1 MFSVLSLGPVGR
13 LAPTPTT
20 SIFRYQLLSICHD
33 VLKTYMLRCSPVR
46 TSLLLSQSLLKTRC
60 ARRRRKVRPRRYSGS
75 LTSVTLMALA
85 QSVRNAEKLM
95 IHQIAKRKCY
105 ASFFALPLR
114 GRMGWKQP
122 HSPVRGGKKRK
133 RKSTSAAARS
143 QKSGATGLPLK
154 IKLHSLLYFWGE
166 RNTERARRGVE
177 SRNSWS
183 SDQIKCFVCRRS
195 VLDTHKTLKFRKK
208 TRPMVMGRCDRAPHI
223 GPRKSPVDHCCDAGQ
238 LCVCVGGNKRY
249 PDTPS

>member
-1 MFSVLSLGPVGR
+1 MCQESVYSSTRCSVHNQHPPGCFLSYPWDPSAGWLRRRR
-13 LAPTPTT
+13 LL
-20 SIFRYQLLSICHD
+20 FLDYQLLSICHD

-114 GRMGWKQP
+114 GRMG
-122 HSPVRGGKKRK
+122 
-133 RKSTSAAARS
+133 
-143 QKSGATGLPLK
+143 
-154 IKLHSLLYFWGE
+154 
-166 RNTERARRGVE
+166 
-177 SRNSWS
+177 
-183 SDQIKCFVCRRS
+183 
-195 VLDTHKTLKFRKK
+195 
-208 TRPMVMGRCDRAPHI
+208 
-223 GPRKSPVDHCCDAGQ
+223 
-238 LCVCVGGNKRY
+238 
-249 PDTPS
+249 

>member
-1 MFSVLSLGPVGR
+1 MLRIILCPSATWANGMK
-13 LAPTPTT
+13 TT
-20 SIFRYQLLSICHD
+20 S
-33 VLKTYMLRCSPVR
+33 
-46 TSLLLSQSLLKTRC
+46 
-60 ARRRRKVRPRRYSGS
+60 
-75 LTSVTLMALA
+75 LA
-85 QSVRNAEKLM
+85 S
-95 IHQIAKRKCY
+95 
-105 ASFFALPLR
+105 S
-114 GRMGWKQP
+114 
-122 HSPVRGGKKRK
+122 GGKKRK

-154 IKLHSLLYFWGE
+154 IKLHSLLYFWEE

-208 TRPMVMGRCDRAPHI
+208 TRPMVMGRCDRAPNI

-238 LCVCVGGNKRY
+238 LCVCGGKQTLPGHAVIALRSLFCVLDKRQHL
-249 PDTPS
+249 